1 MPKYIY
7 EERALRR
14 APRYLYEDDNQG
26 QQTQQ
31 SQQSQQKQQSQS
43 TVTQSTA
50 SKQVEALKAQYM
62 QVQLQIQQKT
72 KLYQTDVANLK
83 NKMLQIANQIAK
95 LGGDAIDTKQAI
107 GESDNAKYSL
117 SKKLYES
124 LLSSK
129 ADELSAAIIATF
141 DSLPDISFSM
151 DSKAARTFARRLLSW
166 INEQNWN
173 DGMDHSEDLAER
185 TRMYLSGNSVSM
197 SRKEINDFNDAF
209 MTVLKDN
216 TVFNWIFGRKSN
228 RYNTRGRN

>member
-7 EERALRR
+7 EERAPRR
-14 APRYLYEDDNQG
+14 VPRYLYEDDNQG
-26 QQTQQ
+26 QQ
-31 SQQSQQKQQSQS
+31 SQQPQQPQQKQQSQP
-43 TVTQSTA
+43 TAAQATA
-50 SKQVEALKAQYM
+50 SKQVETLKAQYM